1 MAHPRPS
8 PGRPTP
14 GQQGPGRLVIG
25 ESVLWAAGPQNPF
38 SALGRP
44 WSLLQVAR
52 GLGRPGRAGARPRPG
67 GKNGVAGSNHDIWHR
82 MSTDTDKALVKR
94 RALF

>member
-25 ESVLWAAGPQNPF
+25 ESVLRAAAPQNPF
-38 SALGRP
+38 SAPGRP
-44 WSLLQVAR
+44 WRLLQVAR
-52 GLGRPGRAGARPRPG
+52 GLGRAGRAGARPGPG
-67 GKNGVAGSNHDIWHR
+67 GKNGVGGSNHDIWHR